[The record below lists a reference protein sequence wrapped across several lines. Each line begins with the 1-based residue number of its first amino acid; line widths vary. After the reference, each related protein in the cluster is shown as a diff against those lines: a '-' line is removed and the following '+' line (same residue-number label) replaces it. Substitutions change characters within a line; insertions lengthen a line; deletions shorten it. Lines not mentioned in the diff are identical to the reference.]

1 MRCPKDDT
9 ELLQSE
15 RQGIEIEYCP
25 TCNGAWVDRGDLDDL
40 TATAFAAA
48 TTDDDFFDDDNAS
61 AFDWSRR
68 RADTNVVWDDA
79 RPRNDKRKSYR
90 RELTRGVIEF

>member
-25 TCNGAWVDRGDLDDL
+25 TCNGAWV
-40 TATAFAAA
+40 
-48 TTDDDFFDDDNAS
+48 
-61 AFDWSRR
+61 
-68 RADTNVVWDDA
+68 
-79 RPRNDKRKSYR
+79 
-90 RELTRGVIEF
+90 

>member
-25 TCNGAWVDRGDLDDL
+25 TCNGAWVDRGDLDEL
-40 TATAFAAA
+40 IATAAAA
-48 TTDDDFFDDDNAS
+48 VPDDDDLFATMT
-61 AFDWSRR
+61 R
-68 RADTNVVWDDA
+68 
-79 RPRNDKRKSYR
+79 
-90 RELTRGVIEF
+90 LTSTSLAAVPTRV

>member
-25 TCNGAWVDRGDLDDL
+25 TCNGAWVDRGDLDEL
-40 TATAFAAA
+40 IATAAAA
-48 TTDDDFFDDDNAS
+48 VPDDDDLFDDD
-61 AFDWSRR
+61 DETDIDQSRR
-68 RADTNVVWDDA
+68 RADTSVVWDDA
-79 RPRNDKRKSYR
+79 RPRKDKRKGYR
-90 RELTRGVIEF
+90 RELTRGAVEF